1 MNKLLK
7 IKVLALSALFCSN
20 LQAQEQEKIPV
31 ASRFNLKA
39 TVGIPTVVSNKAL
52 RNSFRGIYD
61 AGLNFQIKLFSG
73 LYTGIHGNYTGL
85 KISNDKIALLNTECR
100 ISSGGINIGYEKFA
114 SPRVMWYANLAYGY
128 NWLNYYKV
136 ECTDTGF
143 VPKKDF
149 IASSIRP
156 MVGFSYYSDDNFS
169 LGMFVSYTYLTNEFD
184 PTAICLQKY
193 STYRKGDSTG
203 NTSYI
208 SIGVVLNLNLRKDLF
223 RSDSSGGDEP
233 EEN

>member
-1 MNKLLK
+1 MNYLVK
-7 IKVLALSALFCSN
+7 IAGLALSLFYCSN
-20 LQAQEQEKIPV
+20 LQAQVQEKIPV

-73 LYTGIHGNYTGL
+73 LYTGIHANYTGL

-100 ISSGGINIGYEKFA
+100 ISSGGINIGFEKFA

-136 ECTDTGF
+136 ECSDTGF

-156 MVGFSYYSDDNFS
+156 MAGFSYYSDDNFS

-193 STYRKGDSTG
+193 STYKKGDSTG

-208 SIGVVLNLNLRKDLF
+208 SVGVVLNLNLRKDLF
-223 RSDSSGGDEP
+223 RGDSSGGDEP